1 MRISYSDLTMQK
13 VDENTTYTDRISIAG
28 DTSGENLTIVDVRLS
43 DEREFFCQVNGLAA
57 GNGEGRTHLKVFSK
71 SSSFPPQVWLHN
83 CKSL

>member
-28 DTSGENLTIVDVRLS
+28 DTTGENLTIVDVTLL

-57 GNGEGRTHLKVFSK
+57 GIGEGRTQLKVFSK
-71 SSSFPPQVWLHN
+71 SASFQP
-83 CKSL
+83 